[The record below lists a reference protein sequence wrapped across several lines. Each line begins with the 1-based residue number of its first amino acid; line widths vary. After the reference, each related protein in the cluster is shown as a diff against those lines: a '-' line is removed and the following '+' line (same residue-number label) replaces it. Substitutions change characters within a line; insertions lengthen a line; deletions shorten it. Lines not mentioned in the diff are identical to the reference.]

1 MAIVKKAVA
10 LEPTNVDVLNTYGDM
25 CLMKGQFLKAEGI
38 YDDAIEANAS
48 DPKAYI
54 NKATLYIRYSR
65 DYKKAESLLKK
76 AIEKDNCSVGAYL
89 VLIQLYTLLKRN
101 EDINTIINKA
111 LQFATS
117 FEDVAEILGYKY
129 VVEESVKCEKYITE
143 LKQETQKTQKN

>member
-1 MAIVKKAVA
+1 MTVIKKAVE

-25 CLMKGQFLKAEGI
+25 CLMRGQFLKAEGI

-54 NKATLYIRYSR
+54 SKATLYIRYSR

-76 AIEKDNCSVGAYL
+76 AIEKDSCSVGAYL

-101 EDINTIINKA
+101 EDVNAIINKA
-111 LQFATS
+111 LQIASS
-117 FEDVAEILGYKY
+117 FDDVAEILGYKH
-129 VVEESVKCEKYITE
+129 VVEESVKCEKYIAE
-143 LKQETQKTQKN
+143 LKEKKN